1 MSTGAYYTCDMCGRI
16 EMKGNAKWG
25 WFHSGLWVD
34 DYDRFDLCPECSVKV
49 QNFIHGHE
57 DEGKSDGES

>member
-1 MSTGAYYTCDMCGRI
+1 MSTGTYYTCDMCGRI

-34 DYDRFDLCPECSVKV
+34 REVE
-49 QNFIHGHE
+49 Q
-57 DEGKSDGES
+57 EGEQ